1 MTDTAYSRST
11 AQPSHSPADDYPRF
25 AGTAHGRT
33 TGLGASR
40 STADDR
46 YRTGRTYS
54 RSVAELFVDGMNQ
67 FTRLVR
73 SEVHLARAEMS
84 EKVGEITA
92 GIGMMVFGA
101 VLLIPALVVLLQA
114 AVVALINADFG
125 AGWASLIVG
134 GITLLIGLILVMVG
148 MNRLKVSNLV
158 PHKTMDQLQQDASV
172 AKQTVS
178 SDHDT
183 TQRAA

>member
-1 MTDTAYSRST
+1 MTDTAYSRS
-11 AQPSHSPADDYPRF
+11 SHSTADETL
-25 AGTAHGRT
+25 AGTPHSRA
-33 TGLGASR
+33 TGLGMGRGA
-40 STADDR
+40 ADDRYREDR

-84 EKVGEITA
+84 EKVSQITS

-114 AVVALINADFG
+114 AVVALINADVG

-158 PHKTMDQLQQDASV
+158 PQKTMDQLQQDASV